1 MEALLNI
8 SGAGRGKGGKSGK
21 GGRAGGGIPGGIEA
35 LKALLGDEGLPE
47 GMDPEELAAQAES
60 MWKMLDEMA
69 ENDKEGYDK
78 LLKKQAD
85 EARQLAQEKQAAEDP
100 ELAAMLRLVESRVPA
115 LVLEVPVNSAREPI
129 TRAFVEIYSAKPGA
143 DPEKGVEGRSR
154 GWAGLCVHL
163 QPRSSALPRDAG
175 P

>member
-8 SGAGRGKGGKSGK
+8 SGAGRGKGGKGGR
-21 GGRAGGGIPGGIEA
+21 GGRAGGGGIPGGIEA

-69 ENDKEGYDK
+69 ENDQEGYEK
-78 LLKKQAD
+78 LLKKQAE

-115 LVLEVPVNSAREPI
+115 LVLELPVNSAREPI
-129 TRAFVEIYSAKPGA
+129 ARAFIEIYSANPGA
-143 DPEKGVEGRSR
+143 RTSGAAR
-154 GWAGLCVHL
+154 GGATWA
-163 QPRSSALPRDAG
+163 
-175 P
+175 